1 LKPRRIVLIVF
12 WISIVRVGGDIA
24 MTSGFFAK
32 AAVAALVSLG
42 SAQIAAAQGSMGGS
56 IGVQEKSVSGDRE
69 APRAAPAPSRQRSA
83 PEPKQK
89 RAAPSRP
96 TANHDGVWHVT
107 NIGCGGVPG
116 TAMVS
121 GGRISGGGVT
131 GSVSPSGAV
140 RSSSAVSVGWGQIS
154 GNRASGGFRT
164 NDGCTGRWTA
174 VRQ

>member
-69 APRAAPAPSRQRSA
+69 APRAAPPAQKRSA
-83 PEPKQK
+83 PEPK
-89 RAAPSRP
+89 RAAPRQRGGG
-96 TANHDGVWHVT
+96 NYDGVWHVT

-116 TAMVS
+116 TATVS

-154 GNRASGGFRT
+154 GSRASGGFRT

>member
-1 LKPRRIVLIVF
+1 
-12 WISIVRVGGDIA
+12 
-24 MTSGFFAK
+24 MTSDFLAK
-32 AAVAALVSLG
+32 AALAALVSLG
-42 SAQIAAAQGSMGGS
+42 SAQVAAAQGSMGGS

-69 APRAAPAPSRQRSA
+69 APRAAPSAPQKRSA
-83 PEPKQK
+83 PEPK
-89 RAAPSRP
+89 RAAPKPAGRP
-96 TANHDGVWHVT
+96 ANYDGVWHVT

-116 TAMVS
+116 TAVVS

-131 GSVSPSGAV
+131 GTVSASGAV

-164 NDGCTGRWTA
+164 NDGCTGRWTS

>member
-1 LKPRRIVLIVF
+1 MIVDFFVKGSVLALTLTLTLI
-12 WISIVRVGGDIA
+12 SSA
-24 MTSGFFAK
+24 T
-32 AAVAALVSLG
+32 VAL
-42 SAQIAAAQGSMGGS
+42 AQGSMGGS

-69 APRAAPAPSRQRSA
+69 PSKGAPAPSRQRSA
-83 PEPKQK
+83 PEAKRPAPKP
-89 RAAPSRP
+89 AGRP
-96 TANHDGVWHVT
+96 ANYDGVWHVT

-116 TAMVS
+116 TAVVS
-121 GGRISGGGVT
+121 GGRISSPGVT